1 MRPVIQDKKVKYK
14 AKLAEMCLWENQLEL
29 QLNTESESGHL
40 HCTLIIISL
49 SIHPTEREGQLDR
62 HRLLETRQ
70 NDRETKED
78 GRQVGEKRVGC
89 EEEQG

>member
-1 MRPVIQDKKVKYK
+1 
-14 AKLAEMCLWENQLEL
+14 MCLWEIQLEI
-29 QLNTESESGHL
+29 QLNTESEL
-40 HCTLIIISL
+40 HCTLIIIIL

-78 GRQVGEKRVGC
+78 GRQVGEKSGMRGRTGVRNRKRMI
-89 EEEQG
+89 E